1 MAKKKKR
8 RHKGGPS
15 GKGGGGPAEVKAPE
29 GANVQDSAKAANRAK
44 DRDRAEATDG
54 AKAADG
60 AKATDGAKPS
70 DSGKP
75 SDSALVE
82 WTKSLLVAAVLFV
95 VIRTFILQTFVITS
109 GSMEDALLVGD
120 FLIANRAAVGV
131 RIPGTQIRIPGYS
144 SVRRGDVLVF
154 DPPHEPDLKLV
165 KRLIGVPGDTVSMK
179 DGVLTLN
186 GQLQDEPYV
195 KHRNPAGDSPDSR
208 MVWQAEYL
216 VDGVPSETYRPTRDN
231 WGPLVIPEDRYF
243 MLGDNRDTSLDSR
256 YWGLLEGWRIEGRAS
271 FIYFSYN
278 KGSYRPFSG
287 LREIR
292 FGRVF
297 SRIR

>member
-8 RHKGGPS
+8 RHKGGAS
-15 GKGGGGPAEVKAPE
+15 GKVRGGPAEVQAQEESEAPQSAQAQDRAQAANSAAAPDDAEAPE
-29 GANVQDSAKAANRAK
+29 G
-44 DRDRAEATDG
+44 
-54 AKAADG
+54 
-60 AKATDGAKPS
+60 
-70 DSGKP
+70 
-75 SDSALVE
+75 ALVE
-82 WTKSLLVAAVLFV
+82 WTKSLVVAAVLFL

-109 GSMEDALLVGD
+109 GSMENALLVGD

-131 RIPGTQIRIPGYS
+131 RIPGAICPPIIPIPCRRARLPGYS
-144 SVRRGDVLVF
+144 SVRRGDILVF

-165 KRLIGVPGDTVSMK
+165 KRLIAVPGDTVSMK
-179 DGVLTLN
+179 DGQLTLN
-186 GQLQDEPYV
+186 GQLQSEPYV
-195 KHRNPAGDSPDSR
+195 KHENPLGDDPDSR
-208 MVWQAEYL
+208 MEWQAEHL
-216 VDGVPSETYRPTRDN
+216 IDGIPTEAYRPTRDN

-256 YWGLLEGWRIEGRAS
+256 YRGLLEGWRLEGRAS

-278 KGSYRPFSG
+278 RGSFRAFAG

-292 FGRVF
+292 FGRLF

>member
-1 MAKKKKR
+1 MAKRNRRHSGGGRERGGGSPAKR
-8 RHKGGPS
+8 RATEAKS
-15 GKGGGGPAEVKAPE
+15 
-29 GANVQDSAKAANRAK
+29 QDE
-44 DRDRAEATDG
+44 AEAPDLVTEPAQPRNG
-54 AKAADG
+54 A
-60 AKATDGAKPS
+60 
-70 DSGKP
+70 
-75 SDSALVE
+75 VME
-82 WTKSLLVAAVLFV
+82 WVKSLLVAAVLFV

-109 GSMEDALLVGD
+109 GSMEEALLVGD

-131 RIPGTQIRIPGYS
+131 RIPFTQTRIPGYS

-179 DGVLTLN
+179 DGMLTLN
-186 GQLQDEPYV
+186 GQLQDEPYI
-195 KHRNPAGDSPDSR
+195 KHQDPAGDDPHPW
-208 MVWQAEYL
+208 MAWQTEHL
-216 VDGVPSETYRPTRDN
+216 VDSVPSATYRPTRDN

-256 YWGLLEGWRIEGRAS
+256 YWGLLEGWRLEGRAS

-278 KGSYRPFSG
+278 KGSFRPFPW

-292 FGRVF
+292 LGRVF

>member
-8 RHKGGPS
+8 RHKGASS
-15 GKGGGGPAEVKAPE
+15 GKGGGGPTEVKAPE
-29 GANVQDSAKAANRAK
+29 GANAQDSTKAANRAK
-44 DRDRAEATDG
+44 DRDRAEAPAG
-54 AKAADG
+54 AKATDS
-60 AKATDGAKPS
+60 AKATDGA
-70 DSGKP
+70 KP

-195 KHRNPAGDSPDSR
+195 KHQSPAGDSPDSR
-208 MVWQAEYL
+208 MVWQVEHL
-216 VDGVPSETYRPTRDN
+216 VSGIPSETYRPTRDN

-256 YWGLLEGWRIEGRAS
+256 YWGLLEGWRLEGRAS
-271 FIYFSYN
+271 VIYFSYN
-278 KGSYRPFSG
+278 KGSFRPFPMF
-287 LREIR
+287 REIR
-292 FGRVF
+292 LGRLF

>member
-1 MAKKKKR
+1 MNPRKLLGGTFAGFYDKSTMAKKKR
-8 RHKGGPS
+8 RHS
-15 GKGGGGPAEVKAPE
+15 GGGRERGGGNPEKRKAAEAKSQDDGKAPDFVTKP
-29 GANVQDSAKAANRAK
+29 ARPQD
-44 DRDRAEATDG
+44 G
-54 AKAADG
+54 G
-60 AKATDGAKPS
+60 
-70 DSGKP
+70 
-75 SDSALVE
+75 VME
-82 WTKSLLVAAVLFV
+82 WIKSLLVAAVLFV

-109 GSMEDALLVGD
+109 GSMEEARLVGD

-131 RIPGTQIRIPGYS
+131 RIPGTRTRIPGYS

-179 DGVLTLN
+179 DGRLTLN
-186 GQLQDEPYV
+186 GQLQDEPYI
-195 KHRNPAGDSPDSR
+195 KHQDPAGDDPHPW
-208 MVWQAEYL
+208 MAWQTEHL
-216 VDGVPSETYRPTRDN
+216 VDSVPSATYRPTRDN

-256 YWGLLEGWRIEGRAS
+256 YWGLLEGWRLEGRAS

-278 KGSYRPFSG
+278 KGSFRPFPW

-292 FGRVF
+292 LGRVF

>member
-1 MAKKKKR
+1 MAKKNR
-8 RHKGGPS
+8 RHKGRVND
-15 GKGGGGPAEVKAPE
+15 KGGGPAERNRPEAESKDDAKAP
-29 GANVQDSAKAANRAK
+29 GGGVK
-44 DRDRAEATDG
+44 
-54 AKAADG
+54 
-60 AKATDGAKPS
+60 
-70 DSGKP
+70 
-75 SDSALVE
+75 E
-82 WTKSLLVAAVLFV
+82 WAKSLLVAAALFL
-95 VIRTFILQTFVITS
+95 VIHTFLLQAFVITS

-120 FLIANRAAVGV
+120 HLIANRAAVGV
-131 RIPGTQIRIPGYS
+131 RIPGTRARIPGYS
-144 SVRRGDVLVF
+144 SVKRGDVLVF

-186 GQLQDEPYV
+186 GKVQDEPYV
-195 KHRNPAGDSPDSR
+195 KHVDGAGDDPHPWMS
-208 MVWQAEYL
+208 WQAEHL
-216 VDGVPSETYRPTRDN
+216 VDAVPGATYRPTRDN

-256 YWGLLEGWRIEGRAS
+256 YWGLLEGWRLEGRAS

-278 KGSYRPFSG
+278 KGSFRPFPW

-292 FGRVF
+292 LGRVF

>member
-1 MAKKKKR
+1 MSKKKR
-8 RHKGGPS
+8 RNTG
-15 GKGGGGPAEVKAPE
+15 
-29 GANVQDSAKAANRAK
+29 SAKGLSAHTDQNSVEGQPRADAKAKGARRAK
-44 DRDRAEATDG
+44 ADAKEPDG
-54 AKAADG
+54 GLK
-60 AKATDGAKPS
+60 
-70 DSGKP
+70 
-75 SDSALVE
+75 E
-82 WTKSLLVAAVLFV
+82 WAKSLLVAGVLFL

-131 RIPGTQIRIPGYS
+131 RIPGTQFRIPGYS

-165 KRLIGVPGDTVSMK
+165 KRLIGVPRDTVSMT

-186 GQLQDEPYV
+186 GQVQDEPYV
-195 KHRNPAGDSPDSR
+195 KHVDPAGDRPDDGWMS
-208 MVWQAEYL
+208 WQAEHL
-216 VDGVPSETYRPTRDN
+216 VDSVSKSTYRPTRDN

-256 YWGLLEGWRIEGRAS
+256 YWGLLEGWRLEGRAS
-271 FIYFSYN
+271 VIYFSYN
-278 KGSYRPFSG
+278 KGSFRPFPW
-287 LREIR
+287 LREVR
-292 FGRVF
+292 LGRVF